1 MSKFNPPGRW
11 RRHTGTTRARSA
23 RTSQARTRGG
33 WTPAG
38 TAAARRAGYDERVTA
53 KGART
58 REELLAA
65 ARRIFER
72 DGYLDTRVADIAAE
86 ADLAHG
92 SFYTYFSS
100 KQSVFLAIVRE
111 IGQQIREAVAPS
123 PADGDLDTYEALD
136 RSNRRYLDAYRAN
149 SVIWALVE
157 QVATIDPE
165 IHRIRLLG
173 RRRHVDRVA
182 KTIRRWQERGLADRS
197 IDPHTTA
204 GALVSMLSNFAY
216 WWLAGGDTYG
226 DEAAARTLTEIWA
239 RAVGLR
245 RRARPS
251 RT

>member
-1 MSKFNPPGRW
+1 M
-11 RRHTGTTRARSA
+11 
-23 RTSQARTRGG
+23 
-33 WTPAG
+33 
-38 TAAARRAGYDERVTA
+38 AAARRV
-53 KGART
+53 
-58 REELLAA
+58 
-65 ARRIFER
+65 FER

-111 IGQQIREAVAPS
+111 IGRQIREAVAPS

-173 RRRHVDRVA
+173 RRQHVDRVA
-182 KTIRRWQERGLADRS
+182 KTIRRWQERGLADPS
-197 IDPHTTA
+197 VDPHTTA
-204 GALVSMLSNFAY
+204 GALVCMLSNFAY
-216 WWLAGGDTYG
+216 WWLAGGDTYE
-226 DEAAARTLTEIWA
+226 DDAAARTLTEIWA

-245 RRARPS
+245 RRARVRRS
-251 RT
+251 

>member
-1 MSKFNPPGRW
+1 M
-11 RRHTGTTRARSA
+11 
-23 RTSQARTRGG
+23 
-33 WTPAG
+33 PAG
-38 TAAARRAGYDERVTA
+38 TAAARRAGYDERATA

-65 ARRIFER
+65 ARRVFER

-123 PADGDLDTYEALD
+123 PADGDADTYEALD

-173 RRRHVDRVA
+173 RRRHVERVA
-182 KTIRRWQERGLADRS
+182 KTIRRWQDRGRADRS

-216 WWLAGGDTYG
+216 WWLAGGDTYD

-245 RRARPS
+245 RRPRARL
-251 RT
+251 T

>member
-1 MSKFNPPGRW
+1 MP
-11 RRHTGTTRARSA
+11 
-23 RTSQARTRGG
+23 RTRGG

-38 TAAARRAGYDERVTA
+38 TAAARRAGYDERATA

-65 ARRIFER
+65 ARRVFER

-123 PADGDLDTYEALD
+123 PADGDADTYEALD

-173 RRRHVDRVA
+173 RRRHVERVA
-182 KTIRRWQERGLADRS
+182 KTIRRWQNRGRADRS

-216 WWLAGGDTYG
+216 WWLTGGDTYD

-245 RRARPS
+245 RRPRAR

>member
-1 MSKFNPPGRW
+1 VP
-11 RRHTGTTRARSA
+11 
-23 RTSQARTRGG
+23 RTRGG

-38 TAAARRAGYDERVTA
+38 TAAARRAGYDERATA

-65 ARRIFER
+65 ARRVFER

-123 PADGDLDTYEALD
+123 PADGDADTYEALD

-157 QVATIDPE
+157 QVATIDPD

-173 RRRHVDRVA
+173 RRRHVERVA
-182 KTIRRWQERGLADRS
+182 KTIRRWQDRGRADRS

-216 WWLAGGDTYG
+216 WWLAGGDTYD

-245 RRARPS
+245 RRPRAR

>member
-1 MSKFNPPGRW
+1 VP
-11 RRHTGTTRARSA
+11 
-23 RTSQARTRGG
+23 RTRGG

-38 TAAARRAGYDERVTA
+38 TAAARRAGYDERATA

-58 REELLAA
+58 RDELLAA
-65 ARRIFER
+65 ARRVFER

-123 PADGDLDTYEALD
+123 PADGDADTYEALD

-173 RRRHVDRVA
+173 RRRHVERVA
-182 KTIRRWQERGLADRS
+182 KTIRRWQDRGRADRS
-197 IDPHTTA
+197 IDPYTTA

-216 WWLAGGDTYG
+216 WWLAGGDTYD

-245 RRARPS
+245 RRPRAR

>member
-1 MSKFNPPGRW
+1 MP
-11 RRHTGTTRARSA
+11 
-23 RTSQARTRGG
+23 RTRGG

-38 TAAARRAGYDERVTA
+38 TAAARRAGYDERATA

-65 ARRIFER
+65 ARRVFER

-123 PADGDLDTYEALD
+123 PADGDADTYEALD

-173 RRRHVDRVA
+173 RRRHVERVA
-182 KTIRRWQERGLADRS
+182 KTIRRWQDRGRADRS

-216 WWLAGGDTYG
+216 WWLAGGDTYD

-245 RRARPS
+245 RRPRAR

>member
-1 MSKFNPPGRW
+1 M
-11 RRHTGTTRARSA
+11 
-23 RTSQARTRGG
+23 
-33 WTPAG
+33 
-38 TAAARRAGYDERVTA
+38 
-53 KGART
+53 RT
-58 REELLAA
+58 REELVAA
-65 ARRIFER
+65 ARRVFER

-123 PADGDLDTYEALD
+123 PADGDLDTYDALD

-182 KTIRRWQERGLADRS
+182 KTIRRWQECGLADRS

-216 WWLAGGDTYG
+216 WWLAGGDTYQ
-226 DEAAARTLTEIWA
+226 DDAAARTLTEIWA

-245 RRARPS
+245 RRPRLRRS
-251 RT
+251 